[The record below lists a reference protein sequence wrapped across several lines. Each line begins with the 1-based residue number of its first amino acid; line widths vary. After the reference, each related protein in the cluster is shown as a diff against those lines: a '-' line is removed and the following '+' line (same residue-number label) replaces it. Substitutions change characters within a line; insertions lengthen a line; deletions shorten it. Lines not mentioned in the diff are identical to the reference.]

1 MAGARVGARAQLGQY
16 VRRGQDR
23 SSAGDLGPE
32 ISRRAGAQ
40 CADQHPHLERE
51 FPATRTGP
59 EERMPQIGD
68 APFPRHRALARAKQ
82 IKVATEESKRIDK
95 AASDGIE
102 APIVTIGDRTGQE
115 AHHET
120 VIGYFCGRKFLASRN
135 LQRMTHASILD
146 FICSR

>member
-32 ISRRAGAQ
+32 ISQRAGAQ

-59 EERMPQIGD
+59 EERMPQIDDD
-68 APFPRHRALARAKQ
+68 APFLRHRALARAKQ
-82 IKVATEESKRIDK
+82 IKVA
-95 AASDGIE
+95 
-102 APIVTIGDRTGQE
+102 
-115 AHHET
+115 
-120 VIGYFCGRKFLASRN
+120 N
-135 LQRMTHASILD
+135 
-146 FICSR
+146 